1 MNSKKYGQTFAFLKA
16 TGEEALQ
23 RKWIEK
29 KSSTYGKQTKS
40 ERWESRET
48 RQSIYGT
55 SSKLK

>member
-29 KSSTYGKQTKS
+29 KSSTYGKQTTSK
-40 ERWESRET
+40 RWESRET
-48 RQSIYGT
+48 R
-55 SSKLK
+55 